1 MERGHLAAI
10 EVEEL
15 QAGYGRTDVLDGI
28 DLAVTAGEFVAILG
42 SSACGK
48 TTGSAA
54 ERRTG
59 LTAKSGR
66 QRACCSH
73 PRLNLGSI

>member
-28 DLAVTAGEFVAILG
+28 DLAVTAGEFVAIL
-42 SSACGK
+42 CGK

>member
-42 SSACGK
+42 SSACGRQPDRPLNVAQA
-48 TTGSAA
+48 SQQSRAA
-54 ERRTG
+54 NERVV
-59 LTAKSGR
+59 LI
-66 QRACCSH
+66 RA
-73 PRLNLGSI
+73 